1 MQIFAKAQHEH
12 GTCCYNMLL
21 SNLKVK
27 QHWTGIVFGS
37 CTDFYLKSKSTT
49 FEDNN
54 KNSNFLSFGRW
65 PQSKSLSTIW
75 LGTFGGGFLKI
86 YVSNKYCFR
95 VLLWHIACFADF
107 LPTYWF
113 RASVN
118 GFGEFS
124 PLWLNLKRLWQFV
137 HSLFT
142 IWQNLKLTLAK
153 IMLLGKFS
161 FLYRAKYSSK

>member
-1 MQIFAKAQHEH
+1 MIPNCINWIVQIFAKAQHEH

-75 LGTFGGGFLKI
+75 LGTFGGEFLKYMSVTNI
-86 YVSNKYCFR
+86 VFVSCFDI
-95 VLLWHIACFADF
+95 LLASPISF
-107 LPTYWF
+107 LPIGSEPVWTDLANF
-113 RASVN
+113 RP
-118 GFGEFS
+118 FG
-124 PLWLNLKRLWQFV
+124 
-137 HSLFT
+137 
-142 IWQNLKLTLAK
+142 
-153 IMLLGKFS
+153 
-161 FLYRAKYSSK
+161 